1 MSPRLALP
9 LTVLA
14 AVFATALLAA
24 CASEEGDDSR
34 VTVVTTLPVFE
45 DFVRQIGGDRV
56 HVSSLLPAGA
66 DPHTYEPTPRE
77 VARLSSADIVFSNGL
92 DLEGGSTVD
101 LIDPNLAGGASH
113 VRLAEEAEAAGAFVH
128 KPEEGES
135 HADEEHEGEEHE
147 GEEHEGEEHEGEEH
161 EGEEEEGHAHGSED
175 PHLWLSVD
183 NAREY
188 ARAVLDALVEAD
200 AAGESD
206 YQTNYQDYL
215 SRLDEL
221 DGYVADTLAGL
232 PEANRK
238 LVTTHD
244 AFGYMAD
251 YMGLEIAAFV
261 VESPGQEPSAQDV
274 AELVEAIEDS
284 GVPAVFEEP
293 QLGGEATVLERAAED
308 TGAEVCTLYS
318 GALDEGVPTYIDL
331 MRFNAE
337 EIARCLG

>member
-92 DLEGGSTVD
+92 DLEGGSTLD
-101 LIDPNLAGGASH
+101 LIDPNLASGASH
-113 VRLAEEAEAAGAFVH
+113 VRLAEEAVAAGAYVRQI
-128 KPEEGES
+128 
-135 HADEEHEGEEHE
+135 HEGE
-147 GEEHEGEEHEGEEH
+147 GG
-161 EGEEEEGHAHGSED
+161 GSED